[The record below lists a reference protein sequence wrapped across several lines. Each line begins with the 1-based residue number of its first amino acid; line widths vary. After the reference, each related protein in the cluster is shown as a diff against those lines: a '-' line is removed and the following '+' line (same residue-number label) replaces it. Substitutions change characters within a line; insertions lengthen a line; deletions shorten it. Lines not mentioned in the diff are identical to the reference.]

1 MKASKDC
8 LKPETNPEEAKKV
21 RTTGKLDVNKWFVPQ
36 AVAIKEAKIQQT
48 TYFDLEAIAIEGYK
62 FKQPIVGRCILIE
75 DINNLD
81 LLDELKNL
89 NSTDM
94 IGLNV

>member
-8 LKPETNPEEAKKV
+8 LKPEKEESKK
-21 RTTGKLDVNKWFVPQ
+21 TTGKLDVNKWFVPQ
-36 AVAIKEAKIQQT
+36 AIAIKEAKMQQT
-48 TYFDLEAIAIEGYK
+48 TYFDLDAIMIEGYK

-75 DINNLD
+75 EIDNLD
-81 LLDELKNL
+81 LLDELKSL

>member
-1 MKASKDC
+1 MKASKDS
-8 LKPETNPEEAKKV
+8 LKPELIQQQKAKKA
-21 RTTGKLDVNKWFVPQ
+21 TGKLDVNKWFVPQ
-36 AVAIKEAKIQQT
+36 AVAIKEAKMQQT
-48 TYFDLEAIAIEGYK
+48 TYFDLDAIVIEGYK

-81 LLDELKNL
+81 LLDELKSL

>member
-8 LKPETNPEEAKKV
+8 LKPELKEETKKT
-21 RTTGKLDVNKWFVPQ
+21 TTGKLDVNKWFVPQ
-36 AVAIKEAKIQQT
+36 AIAIKEAKIQQT
-48 TYFDLEAIAIEGYK
+48 TYFDLEAIVIEGYK

-81 LLDELKNL
+81 LLDELKEL

>member
-1 MKASKDC
+1 M
-8 LKPETNPEEAKKV
+8 
-21 RTTGKLDVNKWFVPQ
+21 
-36 AVAIKEAKIQQT
+36 
-48 TYFDLEAIAIEGYK
+48 IEGYK

>member
-1 MKASKDC
+1 M
-8 LKPETNPEEAKKV
+8 
-21 RTTGKLDVNKWFVPQ
+21 
-36 AVAIKEAKIQQT
+36 
-48 TYFDLEAIAIEGYK
+48 IEGYK

-75 DINNLD
+75 DIDNLD
-81 LLDELKNL
+81 LLDELKSL